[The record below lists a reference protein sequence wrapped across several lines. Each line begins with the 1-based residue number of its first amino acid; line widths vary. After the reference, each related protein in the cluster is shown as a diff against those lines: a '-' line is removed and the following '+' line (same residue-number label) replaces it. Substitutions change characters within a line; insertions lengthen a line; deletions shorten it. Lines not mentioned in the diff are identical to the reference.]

1 MAQVDKIPVHMEI
14 LESIVSGEASV
25 ASGKEIATYLENV
38 MNDIGDVLQ
47 HNPYL
52 CMSVLRG
59 IPSQIKYHLTTQET
73 MASKASDY
81 GDHLKRANDGTEISD
96 TKVQDQTAFI
106 NKLSNYLE
114 ELDPI
119 LEKVVAAHD
128 KWANDLTGIEL
139 EGSRYP
145 TSFNKFYTSGKLN
158 KTNTAA
164 GVEMSEAQAKL
175 KARLN
180 LTKRSR

>member
-25 ASGKEIATYLENV
+25 ASGEEIATYFENV

-52 CMSVLRG
+52 CMAVLRG
-59 IPSQIKYHLTTQET
+59 IPSQVKYHITTQESY
-73 MASKASDY
+73 ASKAHDY
-81 GDHLKRANDGTEISD
+81 ANVLKKANDGTEIPD
-96 TKVQDQTAFI
+96 TKVQDQSALIT
-106 NKLSNYLE
+106 KLSDYLE

-119 LEKVVAAHD
+119 LEKVVAVHD

-139 EGSRYP
+139 EGNRFP
-145 TSFNKFYTSGKLN
+145 TSFNKFYTVGKLN
-158 KTNTAA
+158 KATTAA
-164 GVEMSEAQAKL
+164 GVEMSEAQARL

-180 LTKRSR
+180 RTKRSR